1 MPRKQKNGPLKRSF
15 EVIKDSLLV
24 VRQHP
29 EIALYP
35 YAATLFI
42 SITYPIV
49 SATILA
55 HWYRQI
61 FSNTDVIVPDKARLI
76 IGLVGFSA
84 FYVALVTAY
93 FTTAVSA
100 SVLSKL
106 ENRPTPPVYGFLRVA
121 KNLFRVT
128 KYAFLS
134 LFFFPIGVFA
144 QRRKL
149 PRGIVGVIGSSLTLH
164 MAQVAPSFLTTNM
177 KLAPTIRHSVDTF
190 GRAWREGLVLKIG
203 TYTVIFLVVAL
214 PKLIQHGF
222 FKSHR
227 ASSIGWVV
235 SLELAASGYVV
246 MKVINAI
253 FTTVIYHKARSQKN
267 T

>member
-1 MPRKQKNGPLKRSF
+1 MRHKQKKGAFKSSV
-15 EVIKDSLLV
+15 EVVKDSLTV

-29 EIALYP
+29 EIAFYP

-42 SITYPIV
+42 SITYPLV

-55 HWYRQI
+55 HWYRRI
-61 FSNTDVIVPDKARLI
+61 FSNTDVIVPDKARLVL
-76 IGLVGFSA
+76 GLVGFSA
-84 FYVALVTAY
+84 FYIALVTAY

-106 ENRPTPPVYGFLRVA
+106 ENRPTPPFYGFLRVA
-121 KNLFRVT
+121 KNFFKVT

-134 LFFFPIGVFA
+134 LFFFPIGIFA

-149 PRGIVGVIGSSLTLH
+149 PGGIVGVLGSSITLH
-164 MAQVAPSFLTTNM
+164 MAQVAPSFLSTNM
-177 KLAPTIRHSVDTF
+177 KLGSTIRHSVDTF

-203 TYTVIFLVVAL
+203 TYAAIFLVVAL

-235 SLELAASGYVV
+235 SLELAASGYVAF
-246 MKVINAI
+246 KVVNAI
-253 FTTVIYHKARSQKN
+253 FTTVIYHKARNIKN

>member
-1 MPRKQKNGPLKRSF
+1 MPVKQKNGPFKNSL
-15 EVIKDSLLV
+15 EVIKDAFRV

-29 EIALYP
+29 EIGLYP

-55 HWYRQI
+55 HWYRRI
-61 FSNTDVIVPDKARLI
+61 FVNTGEVVPNRARLI
-76 IGLVGFSA
+76 LGLVGFSA

-100 SVLSKL
+100 SVLAKL
-106 ENRPTPPVYGFLRVA
+106 EDRPVVPFYGLLRVV
-121 KNLFRVT
+121 KNFFKVT

-149 PRGIVGVIGSSLTLH
+149 PRGIVGVVGSSVTLH

-177 KLAPTIRHSVDTF
+177 RVGATVRHSIDTL
-190 GRAWREGLVLKIG
+190 GRAWREGLILKIG
-203 TYTVIFLVVAL
+203 TYVVIFLIVAL

-227 ASSIGWVV
+227 ASSIGWIV
-235 SLELAASGYVV
+235 SLELAASSYVV
-246 MKVINAI
+246 LKVINAI
-253 FTTVIYHKARSQKN
+253 FTTVLYHKARNQKN